1 MYPARLTINAS
12 SSPQPPRRPLLR
24 RDMIMRRL
32 VLTAKVS
39 LLDSPDVAFVQV
51 RRDCRQPVVAPDRSV

>member
-12 SSPQPPRRPLLR
+12 SFTQSPRRPLLR

-32 VLTAKVS
+32 VLTAKMS
-39 LLDSPDVAFVQV
+39 LLDSPDVA
-51 RRDCRQPVVAPDRSV
+51 

>member
-39 LLDSPDVAFVQV
+39 LLDSLAFVQV